1 MVFKYIKDQKAYLI
15 PIIVFSVFSSIF
27 SGLSIGLIIPLLEG
41 NDRNIFSDT
50 SFKFLDSF
58 LQYQYGDNFREKI
71 IQISLIIIFLSLLE
85 FLFSVIVIHLSTKVE
100 YKILLGFIEKIFNKI
115 NELEYKKFFSF
126 NDGEVFT
133 IITTDIYNVGS
144 VITRTLISIQ
154 YFILMFIY
162 FLVMFSVSPYLTFVA
177 LVFFVFISIV
187 ASGIIGKKAKKI
199 NAVIASMFLNI
210 NSDLAYFIENYKK
223 VLSLGIQNKFSD
235 NLKKSYFDFLNQKR
249 EHTKMLSYALPLN
262 NFVNTLSIAFLLI
275 VGSFLFESQSS
286 TWTIMLIPF
295 LVLLFKILPLVS
307 TLNNLRVQMES
318 TKPYFD
324 RLNNFFEIKTNAMND
339 NLLEKFSFN
348 NTIEFKNI
356 SFSLNKK
363 RILSDIN
370 FKIFKNKVNVI
381 IGPSGIGKTTLLD
394 ILLKIYKPDNGNVL
408 IDGKNINEISTNSI
422 RDSISYLPQD
432 LLIVNTGVTENINL
446 YNNNNTD
453 EEIRNYVNK
462 FNFYND
468 EAFTEEKSNIGLGGI
483 NLSGG
488 QKQKINILRTILK
501 DSTFLIFDEPT
512 NNLDK
517 ESIELFLQTIK
528 MEKENKTI
536 LIITHEEKLL
546 DIADVVHKFS
556 DGSIKISHSEE

>member
-1 MVFKYIKDQKAYLI
+1 
-15 PIIVFSVFSSIF
+15 
-27 SGLSIGLIIPLLEG
+27 
-41 NDRNIFSDT
+41 
-50 SFKFLDSF
+50 
-58 LQYQYGDNFREKI
+58 
-71 IQISLIIIFLSLLE
+71 
-85 FLFSVIVIHLSTKVE
+85 
-100 YKILLGFIEKIFNKI
+100 
-115 NELEYKKFFSF
+115 
-126 NDGEVFT
+126 
-133 IITTDIYNVGS
+133 
-144 VITRTLISIQ
+144 
-154 YFILMFIY
+154 
-162 FLVMFSVSPYLTFVA
+162 
-177 LVFFVFISIV
+177 
-187 ASGIIGKKAKKI
+187 
-199 NAVIASMFLNI
+199 
-210 NSDLAYFIENYKK
+210 
-223 VLSLGIQNKFSD
+223 
-235 NLKKSYFDFLNQKR
+235 
-249 EHTKMLSYALPLN
+249 
-262 NFVNTLSIAFLLI
+262 
-275 VGSFLFESQSS
+275 
-286 TWTIMLIPF
+286 
-295 LVLLFKILPLVS
+295 
-307 TLNNLRVQMES
+307 MES
-318 TKPYFD
+318 NKPYFD

-432 LLIVNTGVTENINL
+432 LFIVNTCVTENINL